1 MSILA
6 VITAR
11 GGSKRIPR
19 KNIRDFCGRPII
31 SYSIEAALNSG
42 LFDEVMVSTDDGE
55 IADVS
60 RAMGAEVPFLRSAE
74 NSDDY
79 ATTADVLIEVLDK
92 YEELGRTFDCVCCIY
107 PTAPFVTAQKLRSA
121 NAMYENGAEAVLSVV
136 RFSFPPQRGLVL
148 NGETLQYWQP
158 ENENARSQDLMPI
171 FHDAGQFYFRSVE
184 GLRATRSLIAGCAA
198 AFEVLGTEVQDID
211 NETDWE
217 LAEIKYERMISRDGK
232 AAR

>member
-217 LAEIKYERMISRDGK
+217 LAEIKYERMISRNGK